1 MQTFLVE
8 NAAAAAA
15 ASSATV
21 PRWLQPASEAYD
33 QLTFE
38 KNDLYH
44 QKAPDAWISFMIGG
58 VSTIP

>member
-1 MQTFLVE
+1 MQSFLVE
-8 NAAAAAA
+8 NAVVAAAAA
-15 ASSATV
+15 TAV

-33 QLTFE
+33 QLTFQ